1 MNMRLKVVALSS
13 AKKIFFFLF
22 NDIIPNRFSEFAILS
37 RRGARAASGKYSALS
52 PTSLSSEA
60 FTPKGIVVCST
71 LIARCISQG
80 TLWKDLSPVHS
91 G

>member
-1 MNMRLKVVALSS
+1 MKLKVVALSE
-13 AKKIFFFLF
+13 KNLFFLF
-22 NDIIPNRFSEFAILS
+22 NDIILNCFSEFAILS

-60 FTPKGIVVCST
+60 FTLKGIVVCST

-80 TLWKDLSPVHS
+80 TLWKDLSPVHF